1 MLVEEV
7 MSTELVTCD
16 VGASVREAAE
26 RMLRNRVGSVI
37 VVDGRT
43 PAGIATEADVLHAGY
58 AADEPF
64 SAIPLRK
71 AMTSPVVTIRPSA
84 TLRTA
89 TDRMRSEG
97 VKKLVVTED
106 MRPVGIATTGHRRQ
120 LRTDPA
126 RSPRPRGRRD
136 ELVES
141 ERPALRRSR
150 AAGDGTHRTC
160 SRGGLPGSVA
170 YRLA

>member
-16 VGASVREAAE
+16 VDASVRDAAE

-37 VVDGRT
+37 VTDGGS
-43 PAGIATEADVLHAGY
+43 PAGIATEADALHAGY
-58 AADEPF
+58 ATDDPF

-71 AMTSPVVTIRPSA
+71 AMTSPVATIQPTM

-97 VKKLVVTED
+97 VKKLVVVED
-106 MRPVGIATTGHRRQ
+106 MRPVGIVTTQDVVDNYAGIRREV
-120 LRTDPA
+120 
-126 RSPRPRGRRD
+126 RD
-136 ELVES
+136 LAS
-141 ERPALRRSR
+141 D
-150 AAGDGTHRTC
+150 AANWSNRND
-160 SRGGLPGSVA
+160 
-170 YRLA
+170 RLDD

>member
-1 MLVEEV
+1 MLVEDV
-7 MSTELVTCD
+7 MSTDLVTCD

-58 AADEPF
+58 ASDEPF
-64 SAIPLRK
+64 SAIPLRR
-71 AMTSPVVTIRPSA
+71 AMTSPVATVRPSV

-106 MRPVGIATTGHRRQ
+106 MRPVGIVTTRDIADNYGQIRREVRDLAADATNWSNRGDRR
-120 LRTDPA
+120 
-126 RSPRPRGRRD
+126 
-136 ELVES
+136 
-141 ERPALRRSR
+141 
-150 AAGDGTHRTC
+150 
-160 SRGGLPGSVA
+160 
-170 YRLA
+170 

>member
-106 MRPVGIATTGHRRQ
+106 MRPVGIATTQDIADNYGQIRREVRD
-120 LRTDPA
+120 LAADATSWSN
-126 RSPRPRGRRD
+126 RSDRP
-136 ELVES
+136 
-141 ERPALRRSR
+141 
-150 AAGDGTHRTC
+150 
-160 SRGGLPGSVA
+160 
-170 YRLA
+170 